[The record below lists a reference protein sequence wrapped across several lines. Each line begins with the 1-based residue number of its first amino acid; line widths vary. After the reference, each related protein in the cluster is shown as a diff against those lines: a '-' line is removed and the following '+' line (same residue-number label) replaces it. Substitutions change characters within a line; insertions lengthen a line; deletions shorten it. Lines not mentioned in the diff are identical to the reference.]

1 MAFTA
6 GQVLTATQLN
16 ALDINSL
23 TVDTDTLVV
32 DASDDRVGVNRS
44 SPIFPLHAFG
54 STVDSIIGVQSGDEG
69 AYIAFID
76 STSTGNVYDQRV
88 GVTGN
93 NLKFQTGATDRMTI
107 LSGGAVGIGT
117 NSPLA
122 QLHVNSGSTNTVA
135 EFESSD
141 SEAYIAV
148 SDNSTSSGT
157 QVAIGAIG
165 DALRLRAGNANRV
178 AITSSGNVGI
188 ATTSPAHPLDVVGE
202 ARFSTS
208 VQFNNGGQVI
218 RNWSSGG
225 AIDGLLPGSTFG
237 GILEG
242 NTSGHFVLGIRDNDH
257 DDSVSIIS
265 GGGNYNTD
273 STYDKVVAYFA
284 ADGTVGIG
292 TSSPGRQLEVAANV
306 PALRLTDLNNSGVYH
321 EILGDGSSLS
331 LEADDNNQGSDSRI
345 NFKVDG
351 TERGYIDTSHMYIT
365 GTDASYVAADPA
377 TGTGND
383 AEWTSVFS
391 VYLLRRNSST
401 AAEKR
406 KIQEDLEGWLTPD
419 MVDSIVPKMWTRDH
433 ALDYPEIGPIAED
446 MDAISPFLGVKGT
459 DANGDQILTGIDR
472 NAYLSLLVLALQDAR
487 ARLTALEAG

>member
-1 MAFTA
+1 M
-6 GQVLTATQLN
+6 
-16 ALDINSL
+16 
-23 TVDTDTLVV
+23 
-32 DASDDRVGVNRS
+32 
-44 SPIFPLHAFG
+44 
-54 STVDSIIGVQSGDEG
+54 
-69 AYIAFID
+69 
-76 STSTGNVYDQRV
+76 
-88 GVTGN
+88 
-93 NLKFQTGATDRMTI
+93 
-107 LSGGAVGIGT
+107 
-117 NSPLA
+117 
-122 QLHVNSGSTNTVA
+122 
-135 EFESSD
+135 
-141 SEAYIAV
+141 
-148 SDNSTSSGT
+148 
-157 QVAIGAIG
+157 
-165 DALRLRAGNANRV
+165 RAGNSNRLS
-178 AITSSGNVGI
+178 ITSSGNVGI
-188 ATTSPAHPLDVVGE
+188 GTTSPNRLLDVE
-202 ARFSTS
+202 
-208 VQFNNGGQVI
+208 
-218 RNWSSGG
+218 
-225 AIDGLLPGSTFG
+225 
-237 GILEG
+237 
-242 NTSGHFVLGIRDNDH
+242 
-257 DDSVSIIS
+257 
-265 GGGNYNTD
+265 
-273 STYDKVVAYFA
+273 
-284 ADGTVGIG
+284 GTV
-292 TSSPGRQLEVAANV
+292 
-306 PALRLTDLNNSGVYH
+306 PAVRLTDTNNSGVYH

-351 TERGYIDTSHMYIT
+351 TERGYIDVSHMYIT